1 MKTSK
6 GLRQKGSFIAKD
18 SQGHSRRLYIWAHII
33 DVGDILEPDAFIEGM
48 IEIKTESG
56 RSVSLIKKGQYEIVG
71 TGEMLTSD
79 DPEALG

>member
-18 SQGHSRRLYIWAHII
+18 SQGHSRRLYVWAHMI
-33 DVGDILEPDAFIEGM
+33 DVGDMLEPAALIEGV

-56 RSVSLIKKGQYEIVG
+56 KTVSVIAKGEYEIVQ
-71 TGEMLTSD
+71 TGEILTSD
-79 DPEALG
+79 DPKAL